1 MARATKHPTPD
12 EVTAVMTT
20 LHGLTLPEVEQLL
33 IQLSKFDRTLTLNA
47 LVDILLDYRE
57 LAILTSTQ

>member
-1 MARATKHPTPD
+1 
-12 EVTAVMTT
+12 MTT